1 METDKVPLEKGS
13 PEEILKKL
21 GDNFSLD
28 DGVVEALLRLSVE
41 SLQEFRF
48 LWAPEQ
54 AIETWVAKLGLGD
67 KALLMTARV
76 RRAWAAV
83 GLYYRQVEQ
92 DRSKIALSDLDTMLG
107 ETELRD
113 TKQQFWRRYKMRFPP
128 EIHPADTTISRVARE
143 MQKRML
149 CVYNIWRVKTLQFQL
164 TTSQKKRKLS
174 EGLFLEDGDDEEV
187 VTHDVDNY
195 LDRLFT
201 LMLAYAMAGCSG
213 GRPEHPTTRA
223 PDAAQE
229 LNLGADT
236 VKFANVPMDVVY
248 KYYFRA
254 KRSVAGLPMSQ
265 RMSLGQ
271 VISEVYTSRDAHW
284 SAPGP
289 ATPDKKSAAPTAAS
303 TASPS
308 KVPPSTSPLKLGKP
322 INGKPVATA
331 MKDGTKLCPQF
342 QRGGCKAK
350 PCPQGAHRCGAVVRK
365 DRVCGAFNHGAANC
379 TGKR

>member
-13 PEEILKKL
+13 PEEILRKL

-28 DGVVEALLRLSVE
+28 DGVVEALLRLGVE

-48 LWAPEQ
+48 LWASEQ
-54 AIETWVAKLGLGD
+54 AIEPWVAKLGLGD

-201 LMLAYAMAGCSG
+201 LMLAYAMAGCSWG
-213 GRPEHPTTRA
+213 DRSTRRSTRA
-223 PDAAQE
+223 Q
-229 LNLGADT
+229 LGS
-236 VKFANVPMDVVY
+236 
-248 KYYFRA
+248 RH
-254 KRSVAGLPMSQ
+254 
-265 RMSLGQ
+265 GQ
-271 VISEVYTSRDAHW
+271 VCQRSHGRRLQVLLSSQAQCGRFAHITAHAM
-284 SAPGP
+284 APG
-289 ATPDKKSAAPTAAS
+289 
-303 TASPS
+303 
-308 KVPPSTSPLKLGKP
+308 
-322 INGKPVATA
+322 
-331 MKDGTKLCPQF
+331 Q
-342 QRGGCKAK
+342 
-350 PCPQGAHRCGAVVRK
+350 RCGR
-365 DRVCGAFNHGAANC
+365 
-379 TGKR
+379 TQ

>member
-13 PEEILKKL
+13 PEEILRKL

-28 DGVVEALLRLSVE
+28 DGVITALLRLGVE

-48 LWAPEQ
+48 LWASEQ
-54 AIETWVAKLGLGD
+54 AIEPWVAKLGLGD

-107 ETELRD
+107 RPSCATPSSSFGDATRCASPQRS
-113 TKQQFWRRYKMRFPP
+113 TQQTPP
-128 EIHPADTTISRVARE
+128 SPESPE
-143 MQKRML
+143 KLQKRML

-213 GRPEHPTTRA
+213 VTGA

-236 VKFANVPMDVVY
+236 VKFVNVPMDIVY

-254 KRSVAGLPMSQ
+254 KRSVAGLPTSQ
-265 RMSLGQ
+265 RMQWLQAKDVEERSEWVSKFRESTMSL
-271 VISEVYTSRDAHW
+271 
-284 SAPGP
+284 
-289 ATPDKKSAAPTAAS
+289 
-303 TASPS
+303 
-308 KVPPSTSPLKLGKP
+308 
-322 INGKPVATA
+322 
-331 MKDGTKLCPQF
+331 
-342 QRGGCKAK
+342 
-350 PCPQGAHRCGAVVRK
+350 
-365 DRVCGAFNHGAANC
+365 DR
-379 TGKR
+379 

>member
-1 METDKVPLEKGS
+1 
-13 PEEILKKL
+13 
-21 GDNFSLD
+21 
-28 DGVVEALLRLSVE
+28 
-41 SLQEFRF
+41 
-48 LWAPEQ
+48 
-54 AIETWVAKLGLGD
+54 
-67 KALLMTARV
+67 MTARV

-149 CVYNIWRVKTLQFQL
+149 CVYNIWRVKTLQFHF

-174 EGLFLEDGDDEEV
+174 EGLFLEDGEDEEV
-187 VTHDVDNY
+187 VTHDLDNY

-201 LMLAYAMAGCSG
+201 LLLALWPVALAGATG
-213 GRPEHPTTRA
+213 A
-223 PDAAQE
+223 PDPAQE

-236 VKFANVPMDVVY
+236 VKFVNVPMDVVY

-254 KRSVAGLPMSQ
+254 EWVSKFREST
-265 RMSLGQ
+265 MSLGQ

-289 ATPDKKSAAPTAAS
+289 STPEKKTAAPTAAS

-308 KVPPSTSPLKLGKP
+308 KVPPSASTLKLGKP
-322 INGKPVATA
+322 INGKQVAAA

-350 PCPQGAHRCGAVVRK
+350 PCPKEPIDA
-365 DRVCGAFNHGAANC
+365 
-379 TGKR
+379 

>member
-13 PEEILKKL
+13 PEEILRKL

-28 DGVVEALLRLSVE
+28 DGVVEALLRLGVE

-48 LWAPEQ
+48 LWASEQ

-107 ETELRD
+107 ESELRD
-113 TKQQFWRRYKMRFPP
+113 TKQQFWRRYKMRFPL

-143 MQKRML
+143 MQKRMR

-174 EGLFLEDGDDEEV
+174 EGLFLEDGEDEEV

-201 LMLAYAMAGCSG
+201 LMLAYAHGRVLWGDRSTRCSARAQLG
-213 GRPEHPTTRA
+213 SRHGQVCQCAHGRRLQILLSSQ
-223 PDAAQE
+223 AQC
-229 LNLGADT
+229 G
-236 VKFANVPMDVVY
+236 KFAHV
-248 KYYFRA
+248 
-254 KRSVAGLPMSQ
+254 
-265 RMSLGQ
+265 
-271 VISEVYTSRDAHW
+271 TAHAM
-284 SAPGP
+284 APG
-289 ATPDKKSAAPTAAS
+289 
-303 TASPS
+303 
-308 KVPPSTSPLKLGKP
+308 
-322 INGKPVATA
+322 
-331 MKDGTKLCPQF
+331 Q
-342 QRGGCKAK
+342 
-350 PCPQGAHRCGAVVRK
+350 RCG
-365 DRVCGAFNHGAANC
+365 G
-379 TGKR
+379 TQ

>member
-13 PEEILKKL
+13 PEEILRKL

-28 DGVVEALLRLSVE
+28 DGVITALLRLGVE

-48 LWAPEQ
+48 LWASEQ
-54 AIETWVAKLGLGD
+54 AIEPWVAKLGLGD

-128 EIHPADTTISRVARE
+128 EIHPADTTIARVARE

-201 LMLAYAMAGCSG
+201 LIVGVCHGRVLWGDRSTGCRARAQPRSRYSQVCQRPHGHRLQVLLQSQAQCGGFAHITAHAMAPDQGCG
-213 GRPEHPTTRA
+213 GT
-223 PDAAQE
+223 
-229 LNLGADT
+229 
-236 VKFANVPMDVVY
+236 
-248 KYYFRA
+248 
-254 KRSVAGLPMSQ
+254 
-265 RMSLGQ
+265 
-271 VISEVYTSRDAHW
+271 
-284 SAPGP
+284 
-289 ATPDKKSAAPTAAS
+289 
-303 TASPS
+303 
-308 KVPPSTSPLKLGKP
+308 
-322 INGKPVATA
+322 
-331 MKDGTKLCPQF
+331 
-342 QRGGCKAK
+342 
-350 PCPQGAHRCGAVVRK
+350 
-365 DRVCGAFNHGAANC
+365 
-379 TGKR
+379 